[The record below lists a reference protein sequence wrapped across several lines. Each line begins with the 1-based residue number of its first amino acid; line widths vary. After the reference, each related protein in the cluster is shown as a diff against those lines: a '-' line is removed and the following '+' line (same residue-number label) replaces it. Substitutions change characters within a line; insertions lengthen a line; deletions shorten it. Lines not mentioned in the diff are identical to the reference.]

1 MTCNECLTRAENYS
15 FLFEIL
21 YCDNTYLGNWSTS
34 SSGSSSNGSNPLLT
48 LTIQS
53 VLQEVDFS

>member
-1 MTCNECLTRAENYS
+1 MTCNECLTRAENYY

-21 YCDNTYLGNWSTS
+21 YCDNTYLGSWSTS